1 MASRERSMAP
11 NREASASRLCGGT
24 REANDPLARRVG
36 DWPPDRDPLEDPT
49 GEGSQRGGSS
59 YSGGSTG
66 GGSPRAGGGSR
77 VGDAP
82 SESGCISVP
91 SGDCSGASSGRSEGS
106 GISDDGAFTPRC
118 RSLPHPWGQ
127 ACTRCPVGNQK
138 EKHRTSPHCAVTH
151 RGKPGP
157 FCGRP
162 SGRSEPSPWTGRRS
176 SLPGDQASACTSTVT
191 GTATSL

>member
-11 NREASASRLCGGT
+11 KREASASRLCGGT
-24 REANDPLARRVG
+24 REANDPLARRFW
-36 DWPPDRDPLEDPT
+36 DWSPDRDPLQDPAE
-49 GEGSQRGGSS
+49 EGSQRGGSS
-59 YSGGSTG
+59 YSGGSMG

-77 VGDAP
+77 VGDATRG
-82 SESGCISVP
+82 SDCRSVA
-91 SGDCSGASSGRSEGS
+91 SGDWSGASSGRSEGS

-118 RSLPHPWGQ
+118 RSPPHPWGQ

-138 EKHRTSPHCAVTH
+138 EKHRTSPHRAVTH

-162 SGRSEPSPWTGRRS
+162 SGRSEPSPRTGRRS
-176 SLPGDQASACTSTVT
+176 S
-191 GTATSL
+191 